1 MKLSLPAP
9 SKNVV
14 SLFELLVRNKNKPN
28 FELRV
33 GERVWAVLLSDMYPI
48 RLKYR
53 INSVL
58 AWVQAPH
65 WGKKEKKI
73 DVGKKEIGER
83 SDPRGC
89 LRREKGHSPIFFLF
103 ESCF

>member
-65 WGKKEKKI
+65 WGKKEKK
-73 DVGKKEIGER
+73 KWTWAKQKSASEAT
-83 SDPRGC
+83 
-89 LRREKGHSPIFFLF
+89 REVV
-103 ESCF
+103 

>member
-48 RLKYR
+48 SLKYR

-58 AWVQAPH
+58 AWVQAPR
-65 WGKKEKKI
+65 WGKKEKNRRWQKRNRRAKRPERLSEE
-73 DVGKKEIGER
+73 GKGSLADIF
-83 SDPRGC
+83 
-89 LRREKGHSPIFFLF
+89 PI
-103 ESCF
+103 

>member
-48 RLKYR
+48 SLKYR

-58 AWVQAPH
+58 AWVQALH
-65 WGKKEKKI
+65 WGKKEKKNGRGQNRNRRAKRAERLSEE
-73 DVGKKEIGER
+73 GKGLLADI
-83 SDPRGC
+83 
-89 LRREKGHSPIFFLF
+89 FLF

>member
-48 RLKYR
+48 SLKYR

-65 WGKKEKKI
+65 WGKKEKNRRWQKRNRRAKRPERLSEE
-73 DVGKKEIGER
+73 GKGSLADIF
-83 SDPRGC
+83 
-89 LRREKGHSPIFFLF
+89 PI
-103 ESCF
+103 